1 MKFLLILSFVS
12 TLLLSSSECNKKKT
26 NSILK
31 GRLEIKG
38 ICYNYTIKLIEG
50 SLDTSLITAKWTDE
64 NTGKNYSDVFGLA
77 EACKFPNSIKEGEEF
92 NFIVDTIESEP
103 CIVCNA
109 YYPTPSRKQKI
120 KVFDN

>member
-26 NSILK
+26 N
-31 GRLEIKG
+31 
-38 ICYNYTIKLIEG
+38 
-50 SLDTSLITAKWTDE
+50 
-64 NTGKNYSDVFGLA
+64 TGKNYTDVFGLA
-77 EACKFPNSIKEGEEF
+77 EACKFPNSINEGEEF

-109 YYPTPSRKQKI
+109 YYPTPSRKLKI
-120 KVFDN
+120 KVVDN